1 MAVQIILFLLL
12 WVPLCC
18 KGQGAEEFPDM
29 GMELMWMCCKAPCPK
44 AKLKPLSHLSLTKM
58 KLNTEADQLI
68 LLKIVLKS
76 V

>member
-1 MAVQIILFLLL
+1 
-12 WVPLCC
+12 
-18 KGQGAEEFPDM
+18 M

-76 V
+76 VSAELF